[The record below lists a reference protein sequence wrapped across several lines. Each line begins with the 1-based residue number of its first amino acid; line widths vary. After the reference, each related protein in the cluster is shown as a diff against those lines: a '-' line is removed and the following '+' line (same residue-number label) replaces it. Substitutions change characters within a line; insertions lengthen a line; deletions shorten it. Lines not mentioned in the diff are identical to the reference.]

1 MFVLRSSISV
11 KESKKLFTITIKQ
24 RVQIGIARREVEK
37 KKFKNQ
43 QARRDS
49 RVIWEQPC
57 FHSYFHK
64 AIYQSDP
71 KTYGK
76 LKNCAEK

>member
-37 KKFKNQ
+37 KKN
-43 QARRDS
+43 S
-49 RVIWEQPC
+49 
-57 FHSYFHK
+57 
-64 AIYQSDP
+64 
-71 KTYGK
+71 KTNKHGGTQ
-76 LKNCAEK
+76 E